1 MSTCSDTS
9 AWSSTTGGSRPISW
23 QCVRELEATSRSIR
37 GPRLPVKRI
46 DNERS
51 RRFNRRERPMSE
63 EDNKAIVGRWFTG
76 FWGAD
81 FDPSVIDELA
91 APNIRFEY

>member
-1 MSTCSDTS
+1 
-9 AWSSTTGGSRPISW
+9 
-23 QCVRELEATSRSIR
+23 
-37 GPRLPVKRI
+37 
-46 DNERS
+46 
-51 RRFNRRERPMSE
+51 MSE

-91 APNIRFEY
+91 APEVKSQDVV